1 MPKRFD
7 ILKVRDKA
15 DSYYTRM
22 DRIFDLPLRLI
33 ICGASQRTGKT
44 TIILNLL
51 LRNKYYRGKFQ
62 GEDIYIVSNNKMD
75 NKLKV
80 LSEELDVPEENTF
93 QYDEELIDEL
103 YDVIEEAAVA
113 RVEAKKKPVPSLM
126 IFDDCAYSSNLKN
139 KTAGVV
145 SRIAM
150 NGRHINLSSIFT
162 TQKYSLLSTGL
173 RNNITGAILFGTSTK
188 ELELIEQDLNFLE
201 SKKQFMSMFR
211 RVTKTKRS
219 FLVVN
224 FSNDDLEERYL
235 DSNFEPVGA
244 G

>member
-75 NKLKV
+75 NKLSI
-80 LSEELDVPEENTF
+80 LSIELDVPEENTF

-113 RVEAKKKPVPSLM
+113 RVKPRR
-126 IFDDCAYSSNLKN
+126 
-139 KTAGVV
+139 
-145 SRIAM
+145 SRC
-150 NGRHINLSSIFT
+150 
-162 TQKYSLLSTGL
+162 
-173 RNNITGAILFGTSTK
+173 
-188 ELELIEQDLNFLE
+188 
-201 SKKQFMSMFR
+201 
-211 RVTKTKRS
+211 
-219 FLVVN
+219 
-224 FSNDDLEERYL
+224 
-235 DSNFEPVGA
+235 PP
-244 G
+244 

>member
-62 GEDIYIVSNNKMD
+62 GEDIYIVSNNKMG

-93 QYDEELIDEL
+93 QYVYPDLLFYILKEE
-103 YDVIEEAAVA
+103 
-113 RVEAKKKPVPSLM
+113 K
-126 IFDDCAYSSNLKN
+126 
-139 KTAGVV
+139 
-145 SRIAM
+145 
-150 NGRHINLSSIFT
+150 
-162 TQKYSLLSTGL
+162 
-173 RNNITGAILFGTSTK
+173 
-188 ELELIEQDLNFLE
+188 
-201 SKKQFMSMFR
+201 
-211 RVTKTKRS
+211 
-219 FLVVN
+219 
-224 FSNDDLEERYL
+224 
-235 DSNFEPVGA
+235 
-244 G
+244 